1 MRGGWQDGP
10 VIRTAHTADVDA
22 RTLAAARALL
32 YEVFDH
38 MTEHD
43 WEHSL
48 GGVHALAFDGDT
60 LVGHASVVQRRLLH
74 GGRALR
80 TGYIEGVAVRADQR
94 RHGHGAAMMD
104 ALERVV
110 RAAYDLG
117 ALAATDEAAEF
128 YAERGWRQW
137 QGPSSALTP
146 QGIRRTQDDDGGIYV
161 LPVALPLDL
170 DGELTCDWRDG
181 DVW

>member
-1 MRGGWQDGP
+1 M
-10 VIRTAHTADVDA
+10 IRTAHTADLDLP
-22 RTLAAARALL
+22 TLAAARGLL
-32 YEVFDH
+32 YEAFDD
-38 MTEHD
+38 MTEDD

-60 LVGHASVVQRRLLH
+60 LVGHAAVVQRRLLH

-80 TGYIEGVAVRADQR
+80 TGYVEGVAVRADQR
-94 RHGHGAAMMD
+94 RRGHGGAMMD

-110 RAAYDLG
+110 RGAYDLG
-117 ALAATDEAAEF
+117 ALGATDEAAAL
-128 YAERGWRQW
+128 YAKRGWRQW
-137 QGPSSALTP
+137 QGLSSALTP
-146 QGIRRTQDDDGGIYV
+146 QGVTRTADDDGGIYV
-161 LPVALPLDL
+161 LEGAVALDL